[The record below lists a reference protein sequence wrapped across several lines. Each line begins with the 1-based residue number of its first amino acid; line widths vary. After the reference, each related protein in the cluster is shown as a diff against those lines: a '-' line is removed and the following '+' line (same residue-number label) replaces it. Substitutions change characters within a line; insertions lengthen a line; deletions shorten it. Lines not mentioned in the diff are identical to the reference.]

1 MDSML
6 RMMEL
11 ILVFAVGLALGLASM
26 GWKWQQLKKATINL
40 VPPEQ
45 VMELVEDKQTIIEN
59 LESELNELHSALQSA
74 RIDMESNIKRLQDQH
89 DRLLR
94 QETSQIESLRL
105 SASGECMTLA
115 SALEDLL
122 GISKTF
128 ERWHEDMTSLLSHN

>member
-59 LESELNELHSALQSA
+59 LEP
-74 RIDMESNIKRLQDQH
+74 
-89 DRLLR
+89 
-94 QETSQIESLRL
+94 
-105 SASGECMTLA
+105 
-115 SALEDLL
+115 DLTIFGL
-122 GISKTF
+122 KDLYHMNKHLI
-128 ERWHEDMTSLLSHN
+128 